1 MKFMPT
7 KKAFFKKNEWNQ
19 LYVAPLG
26 FSVPLIEQFVPKM
39 IRNED
44 KSSLDK
50 SYLSIP
56 EKFRGYM
63 LVQFLVWMTH

>member
-1 MKFMPT
+1 MPT
-7 KKAFFKKNEWNQ
+7 KKAFFLKNEWNQ
-19 LYVAPLG
+19 LYVAPLS
-26 FSVPLIEQFVPKM
+26 FSVPHIEQFFPKM

-50 SYLSIP
+50 SHLSIP
-56 EKFRGYM
+56 EKFWGYT